1 MTRAVQSLPAEQQAK
16 LLEMVRDFKDFSE
29 GNDPYQEHDFE
40 SITLKG
46 ERYYWKIDYYSPD
59 LIHAS
64 EDPSD
69 PDKTY
74 RVLTIMES
82 NEY

>member
-1 MTRAVQSLPAEQQAK
+1 
-16 LLEMVRDFKDFSE
+16 MVRDFKDFRE
-29 GNDPYQEHDFE
+29 GNDPHQEHDFE
-40 SITLKG
+40 CVILENEKF
-46 ERYYWKIDYYSPD
+46 YFKIDYYSPD
-59 LIHAS
+59 LHYAS

-74 RVLTIMES
+74 RVLTIMRA